1 MKVLMINSVC
11 GIRSTGRICTDLAR
25 ELEKRG
31 HTVKIAYGRAS
42 IPKEYGNNAYKI
54 GNNSDVALHG
64 LWSRLNDSSGF
75 KSLTATKKLI
85 EWIKDYDPDVI
96 HLHNLHGYYVNV
108 PLLFSFLAESRKRV
122 VWTLHD
128 CWPFTGHCC
137 YFEFAG
143 CEKWKTGCG
152 NCPQK
157 EAYPASF
164 TDRSDRN
171 YERKKAAFCSLSD
184 MTLVT
189 PSVWM
194 GNLVRQS
201 FLNKY
206 PVKTIHNWVDLNR
219 FKKTDNDFKS
229 RYGLEEKH
237 IVLGVSSGWEKRKGL
252 DDFILLRN
260 CLGENYQ
267 IVLLG
272 LNDKQLKAIP
282 RDIIGLKQTDSVD
295 ELAQLY
301 SAADVYVNP
310 TWEDNFPTTNLEAI
324 ACGTPVV
331 SYDTGGSGESA
342 EMFGFS
348 VQKGNTDK
356 LAEAIVN
363 IINGAGLAYPDLRK
377 YNSASLSAYVKL
389 LEGDES

>member
-1 MKVLMINSVC
+1 M
-11 GIRSTGRICTDLAR
+11 
-25 ELEKRG
+25 
-31 HTVKIAYGRAS
+31 
-42 IPKEYGNNAYKI
+42 
-54 GNNSDVALHG
+54 
-64 LWSRLNDSSGF
+64 
-75 KSLTATKKLI
+75 
-85 EWIKDYDPDVI
+85 
-96 HLHNLHGYYVNV
+96 
-108 PLLFSFLAESRKRV
+108 
-122 VWTLHD
+122 
-128 CWPFTGHCC
+128 
-137 YFEFAG
+137 
-143 CEKWKTGCG
+143 
-152 NCPQK
+152 
-157 EAYPASF
+157 
-164 TDRSDRN
+164 
-171 YERKKAAFCSLSD
+171 
-184 MTLVT
+184 
-189 PSVWM
+189 
-194 GNLVRQS
+194 
-201 FLNKY
+201 
-206 PVKTIHNWVDLNR
+206 KTIHNWVDLNR